1 MIKFMVVTT
10 TMVVFTMMRMV
21 TPVLE
26 SFLTL
31 YWRVIRLT
39 RVTRV
44 RRVTCTGE

>member
-21 TPVLE
+21 ALGLE

-31 YWRVIRLT
+31 YWRVTGLT
-39 RVTRV
+39 RVT
-44 RRVTCTGE
+44 CTEG